1 MQIQTICEKGNRPQ
15 NEDFIISVTLSETSS
30 IHIVADG
37 MGGYEHGDWASKAV
51 AETMVNYFQQ
61 HINVATSIEAL
72 IRDAVGLSNETL
84 RTMKS
89 QAHAK
94 MGSTLAGLLILNDK
108 AYAFWVGDARI
119 YHLRNHQIIFQSTD
133 HSLINQMA
141 AAGQVITPAIR
152 QQYGHIV
159 TRAIQGNTETVL
171 PDIVK
176 VSDISPTDQFIL
188 CSDGVHNVISSSLL
202 EHLLKMNPVADDF
215 ISEVNLVCTRKGKD
229 NYSMIIIEC

>member
-1 MQIQTICEKGNRPQ
+1 MQVHTICEKGNRPQ

-61 HINVATSIEAL
+61 HIYVASSIEAL
-72 IRDAVGLSNETL
+72 IRDAVELSNETL

-94 MGSTLAGLLILNDK
+94 MGSTLAGLLLINDL

-141 AAGQVITPAIR
+141 AAGQIITPALR

-159 TRAIQGNTETVL
+159 TRAIQGNTEHGITGHCHGQRHFTHRSIYPL
-171 PDIVK
+171 FRWR
-176 VSDISPTDQFIL
+176 SQRNSTL
-188 CSDGVHNVISSSLL
+188 TARTTS
-202 EHLLKMNPVADDF
+202 
-215 ISEVNLVCTRKGKD
+215 
-229 NYSMIIIEC
+229 

>member
-1 MQIQTICEKGNRPQ
+1 MQVHTICEKGNRPQ
-15 NEDFIISVTLSETSS
+15 NEDFIISALLSETSS

-61 HINVATSIEAL
+61 HINVASSIEAL

-94 MGSTLAGLLILNDK
+94 MGSTLAGLLFINDL

-141 AAGQVITPAIR
+141 AAGQIMTPTLR

-159 TRAIQGNTETVL
+159 TRAIQGNTEQVL
-171 PDIVK
+171 PDIVML
-176 VSDISPTDQFIL
+176 SGISPTDQFIL
-188 CSDGVHNVISSSLL
+188 CSDGVHNVIPPSQL
-202 EHLLKMNPVADDF
+202 EHLLLMNPVADDF
-215 ISEVNLVCTRKGKD
+215 ISAVHKICARDGND
-229 NYSMIIIEC
+229 NFSLISISF